1 MKDMTKGSPM
11 KLILLFALPMVL
23 SSMLQQ
29 CYNIADSM
37 IAGRFAGVDALAAI
51 GVSNPITTLFVN
63 LGTGAGM
70 GCSVV
75 ISQLF
80 GAKEMKKLKSSIYTA
95 ILSFGAL
102 GLFLMAVGSIFS
114 PGLARLLNTPSNIY
128 EDALSYLRIYM
139 FGLPFLFMYNIANA
153 VFNALGD
160 SKKPLYFLMFS
171 TALNIGL
178 DLWFVAGLH
187 WGVRGVAIATFIA
200 QGLAA
205 VLAMSVLLK
214 KVKGLEKKVAL
225 FDGSLLGSMAKVGV
239 PTMIQNAIVNIGN
252 LFVSALVNSY
262 GSDFIAGYSAAL
274 KINGFFMV
282 VIVTIGNAVATFT
295 AQNIGANQ
303 LERPGKGLRA
313 GLILNYTYV
322 SLATIL
328 VFLFGHQLIS
338 LFVDE
343 GAAKEVYH
351 AGVGYLRVVTA
362 SSLVFILLNNCC
374 AVCRGAGYMIAFTS
388 TTLVDLVI
396 RVSTA
401 YLLSERIGSSAVYW
415 SVAIG
420 WLVGAVMGVYFFAS
434 GKWKKVKLLKK
445 R

>member
-11 KLILLFALPMVL
+11 KLIVLFALPMVL

-29 CYNIADSM
+29 CYNIADSL
-37 IAGRFAGVDALAAI
+37 IAGKFAGVDALAAI
-51 GVSNPITTLFVN
+51 GVSNPITTLFVG

-80 GAKEMKKLKSSIYTA
+80 GAKAMRKLKTSIYTA
-95 ILSFGAL
+95 LIAFLVL
-102 GLFLMAVGSIFS
+102 GLTLMGIGSLCS
-114 PGLARLLNTPSNIY
+114 AALADLLHVPGNIY
-128 EDALSYLRIYM
+128 EDAISYLRIYM

-160 SKKPLYFLMFS
+160 SKKPLYFLIFS
-171 TALNIGL
+171 TVLNIIL
-178 DLWFVAGLH
+178 DIVFVVRFS
-187 WGVRGVAIATFIA
+187 WGVRGIAAATFIA

-205 VLAMSVLLK
+205 ILAVSVLLH
-214 KVKGLEKKVAL
+214 KVRKLEKKVTTFQ
-225 FDGSLLGSMAKVGV
+225 FDLLTSMMRVGI
-239 PTMIQNAIVNIGN
+239 PTMIQNAIVSIGN
-252 LFVSALVNSY
+252 LFVSRLVNSY

-282 VIVTIGNAVATFT
+282 VIVTIGNAIATFS
-295 AQNIGANQ
+295 AQNIGA
-303 LERPGKGLRA
+303 EKMDRPGKGLRS
-313 GLILNYTYV
+313 GLIINFVYV
-322 SLATIL
+322 TLATIV
-328 VFLFGHQLIS
+328 VFLLGRQLIG
-338 LFVDE
+338 LFVNEDAVE
-343 GAAKEVYH
+343 EVYR
-351 AGVGYLRVVTA
+351 AGIGYLRVVTT

-396 RVSTA
+396 RVGSA
-401 YLLSERIGSSAVYW
+401 YLLAPKIGSPAVYW

-420 WLVGAVMGVYFFAS
+420 WFVGAVMGVYFFAS
-434 GKWKKVKLLKK
+434 GKWKNVKLLKK
-445 R
+445 K